1 MLPNVCLFAFTVIL
15 EGIRPLITGPN
26 YQENEGSDCHKP
38 GAKSDECTE
47 NNYKRARA
55 QMWTNGKHVVWG
67 TVGNITFT
75 YTLFRINV
83 FSLNLMTSLLIMNSF
98 DKDSWKEKSPSLPC
112 YHFSSPHAP
121 AGKLNALSLCNCILA
136 AFSSSSVTMEWPRGA
151 ERLKCDWIAGHRAN

>member
-38 GAKSDECTE
+38 WAKSDDCTE

-83 FSLNLMTSLLIMNSF
+83 FSLNLMTSLTDNEQF
-98 DKDSWKEKSPSLPC
+98 W
-112 YHFSSPHAP
+112 
-121 AGKLNALSLCNCILA
+121 
-136 AFSSSSVTMEWPRGA
+136 
-151 ERLKCDWIAGHRAN
+151 